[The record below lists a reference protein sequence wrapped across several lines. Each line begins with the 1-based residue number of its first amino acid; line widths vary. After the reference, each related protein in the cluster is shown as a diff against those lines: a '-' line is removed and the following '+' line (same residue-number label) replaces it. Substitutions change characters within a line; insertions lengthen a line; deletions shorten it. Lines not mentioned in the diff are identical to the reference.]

1 MKKSLLFG
9 LIMVLLL
16 NLCACMGS
24 DIQSHEENH
33 HQPTAE
39 PTTEPVTTHQ
49 TAEST
54 TAPAHSPLYL
64 PEHTPDQIGDYFEEI
79 VFQMEYSDGTGN
91 TGLVQKWLSPMNY
104 YIYGDATDEDLAVLT
119 GLFEQL
125 NEIDG
130 FPGIYPTDNRGDEN
144 LSISFLDEDAFF
156 GEFSECINGEDA
168 YGATQFWYYTDTN
181 EIHTAKV
188 GYRTDLD
195 QDTRTSVIM
204 EEIVNMLGVS
214 DTVLRE
220 NSVVYQ
226 YSNDNMALSDVDW
239 VILKLLYSSEI
250 ACGMNAESCRP
261 ILLELYY

>member
-1 MKKSLLFG
+1 MKKCLLFC
-9 LIMVLLL
+9 LIIALMLY
-16 NLCACMGS
+16 LCACTGPY
-24 DIQSHEENH
+24 IQKDET
-33 HQPTAE
+33 QAAITD
-39 PTTEPVTTHQ
+39 PTTELVTTTQ
-49 TAEST
+49 PVELT
-54 TAPAHSPLYL
+54 TAPAHSSLYF
-64 PEHTPDQIGDYFEEI
+64 PEHTPDQIWDYFEEI

-91 TGLVQKWLSPMNY
+91 TSLVQKWLSPMY
-104 YIYGDATDEDLAVLT
+104 YCISGDPTDEDLAVLT
-119 GLFEQL
+119 RLFEQL

-130 FPGIYPTDNRGDEN
+130 FPGIYPTDNRDSAN

-156 GEFSECINGEDA
+156 DEFSECINGEDA

-181 EIHTAKV
+181 EIHTANV

-195 QDTRTSVIM
+195 QDTRTSILL
-204 EEIVNMLGVS
+204 EEIVNMLGVT

-220 NSVVYQ
+220 NSIVYQ

-261 ILLELYY
+261 IVRELYY